1 MHAAT
6 SVPATVGSMRIVAMA
21 HEHRGAAELA
31 ASSSSASRFSSSSP
45 ARATAVVLVEEADDA
60 DEDEDD
66 EDDDEAVAAM
76 AAPPAS
82 TTSSIASHLL
92 FDVLR
97 VVRFGVRH
105 RSQVEYIA
113 SRRTLRVHDVQRRK
127 FAASL
132 LTASGLTRV
141 LDADA
146 LFCSAR
152 AVKCRS
158 AATKL

>member
-1 MHAAT
+1 M
-6 SVPATVGSMRIVAMA
+6 
-21 HEHRGAAELA
+21 
-31 ASSSSASRFSSSSP
+31 
-45 ARATAVVLVEEADDA
+45 LVEEED
-60 DEDEDD
+60 DEDED
-66 EDDDEAVAAM
+66 DDDEAVAAM

-113 SRRTLRVHDVQRRK
+113 SRRTLRVHDAQRRK
-127 FAASL
+127 VAASL

-152 AVKCRS
+152 AVKCRA